1 MIDLTSGINLSSKEI
16 ELEVS
21 RITPQFIVDKDN
33 KVEYATQFP
42 NMMLT
47 LWSYIILQQR
57 VPSQKEFADYFTQ
70 VHSVKLNGFC
80 HKSVLA
86 RILRGYPSLVREI
99 HFYCL
104 VSESRSFNHVGYSLN
119 QDVRNGVDLNVGL
132 GGMDYNVSC
141 FVGTKRSQAFR
152 HVKKTMRHTKVK
164 NSIELPLNLSSGKQ
178 INGWVF
184 FDKPHVSSLFWNI
197 IDYAWLHYDQHPLD
211 LIV

>member
-21 RITPQFIVDKDN
+21 QVTPQFIAYKDN
-33 KVEYATQFP
+33 KVEYATRFP
-42 NMMLT
+42 NMMST

-57 VPSQKEFADYFTQ
+57 VPSQKDFADYYIQ
-70 VHSVKLNGFC
+70 VHSFELNGFC
-80 HKSVLA
+80 QKSVLA

-104 VSESRSFNHVGYSLN
+104 ANESRLFNHVGYSLS
-119 QDVRNGVDLNVGL
+119 QDVRHGVDLDVGL
-132 GGMDYNVSC
+132 GGIDYNVSC
-141 FVGTKRSQAFR
+141 FVCTKRSRAFR
-152 HVKKTMRHTKVK
+152 HVKKTKRHAKVK
-164 NSIELPLNLSSGKQ
+164 NSIELPLNLSSGTQ

-184 FDKPHVSSLFWNI
+184 FDKPHVDSLFWKI